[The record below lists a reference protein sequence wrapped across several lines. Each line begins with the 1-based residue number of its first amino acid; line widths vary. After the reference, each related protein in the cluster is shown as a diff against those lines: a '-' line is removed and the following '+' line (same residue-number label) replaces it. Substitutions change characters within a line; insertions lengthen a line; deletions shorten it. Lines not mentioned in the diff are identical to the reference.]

1 MVDALETANDYAL
14 EARMPNQR
22 WSTKVWF
29 GSNDPSDAGSAQK
42 LIDRWVP
49 LALAMNSLNRSMGLT
64 DFYPFV
70 VPPAAAAKLDFI
82 HRLVKPKRR

>member
-1 MVDALETANDYAL
+1 
-14 EARMPNQR
+14 
-22 WSTKVWF
+22 
-29 GSNDPSDAGSAQK
+29 
-42 LIDRWVP
+42 
-49 LALAMNSLNRSMGLT
+49 MGLA